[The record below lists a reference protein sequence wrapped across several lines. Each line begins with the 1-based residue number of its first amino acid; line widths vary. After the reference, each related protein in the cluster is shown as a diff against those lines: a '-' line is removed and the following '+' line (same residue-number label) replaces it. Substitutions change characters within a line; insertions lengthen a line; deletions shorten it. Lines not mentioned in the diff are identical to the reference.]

1 MDIFKLNSIPSE
13 IKTSCIFKELFEKN
27 ILIEIDIFFCSHY
40 LKTAKN
46 IHSDVFLFL
55 AFVSYL
61 IRKGHLC
68 FSLEKKLF
76 PKELIKFFDNFIN
89 GSQKIPNIT
98 KDLLFTIYN
107 NLWYPKRYFE
117 EEKTLLKNII
127 RIHKQK
133 PYLVFKKLLK
143 TSNLLTKK
151 QISILKKM
159 CNMSLCL
166 ICGGPGTGKTFLA
179 IEFVNLFLS
188 KFPNSIVKILA
199 PTGKVVSNFKE
210 KIDEKKFLNLSI
222 QTIHS
227 FINEIKN
234 EETCPEDLILVDEGS
249 MIDANIFSKLLS
261 YIKNHSRLIILG
273 DPNQLPPIGV
283 GNIFRDLTQ
292 SLLSNTFFLSK
303 TLRTNVKKI
312 KNTAEKILEQKVFS
326 YKNLLDFENMYKYL
340 ANEYSSLIEK
350 NEKNLTMCV
359 LTPLRQGLWGSLSL
373 NKYIHEEIKKIN
385 PQLKVPII
393 ITKNIPHLNI
403 WNGDTGYFFEKNN
416 YIILNKQKKQLIL
429 TQKYFSYNYVMS
441 IHKSQGSEYDFV
453 HILLP
458 SNTEFI
464 SKEILYTAVT
474 RAKRNVEIWA
484 EENTIKKSLD
494 TNFSRLSGI
503 KNLLKEL

>member
-1 MDIFKLNSIPSE
+1 
-13 IKTSCIFKELFEKN
+13 
-27 ILIEIDIFFCSHY
+27 
-40 LKTAKN
+40 
-46 IHSDVFLFL
+46 
-55 AFVSYL
+55 
-61 IRKGHLC
+61 
-68 FSLEKKLF
+68 
-76 PKELIKFFDNFIN
+76 
-89 GSQKIPNIT
+89 
-98 KDLLFTIYN
+98 
-107 NLWYPKRYFE
+107 
-117 EEKTLLKNII
+117 
-127 RIHKQK
+127 
-133 PYLVFKKLLK
+133 
-143 TSNLLTKK
+143 
-151 QISILKKM
+151 M